1 MSPKSAARAQLRAL
15 EAQFYRQFSMPGEES
30 DARERASDDTSETH
44 SDDDRPSPAH
54 HSDARTADADD
65 ASEEA
70 SDDDEEEEDDDE
82 DDDDDDD
89 EDDDNEDDEY
99 GEEGEE
105 DANDDELDDGEDLLQ
120 SAMTQPSAPSTS
132 VPSRRRPVETVVF
145 SESRGAPSGASVP
158 ASARRNF
165 MVSVCLMQSSKIEKI
180 NAQETAPPDAG
191 PDDDEE
197 GEEDQRANDRKL
209 AELLSTSLFAPGTS
223 THKRK
228 LNTTTNE
235 TLARVMEL
243 STSDTLHP
251 HAAGSGWGEKQL
263 RAQELGKMPARIRSG
278 LRRAAGERRERDI
291 ELQKELGLW
300 NPRYQNHAQLSR
312 GSATERGSRPTEP
325 KKRMRGIGSGIGSF
339 RNGTLHLSEADV
351 RRIQGPP
358 RGQAR
363 RRGKKK

>member
-15 EAQFYRQFSMPGEES
+15 EAQFYQQFAVPGQEPEAG
-30 DARERASDDTSETH
+30 DRASAGTSEEH
-44 SDDDRPSPAH
+44 SDDDRPSSSAQQ
-54 HSDARTADADD
+54 SDAQSDD
-65 ASEEA
+65 DDDGASEEDA
-70 SDDDEEEEDDDE
+70 SDD

-89 EDDDNEDDEY
+89 EDD
-99 GEEGEE
+99 EGEE

-120 SAMTQPSAPSTS
+120 SAMTQPPAPTTSAA
-132 VPSRRRPVETVVF
+132 SRRRPVETVVF
-145 SESRGAPSGASVP
+145 SETRGAPSGASVP

-165 MVSVCLMQSSKIEKI
+165 MVRVCLMQSSKIEKI
-180 NAQETAPPDAG
+180 NAQDTAQPAAG
-191 PDDDEE
+191 SDDDEE

-228 LNTTTNE
+228 LNATTNE

-243 STSDTLHP
+243 STSDTLHA

-263 RAQELGKMPARIRSG
+263 RAQELGKMPARIRAG

-300 NPRYQNHAQLSR
+300 NPRYQNYAQLSR

-325 KKRMRGIGSGIGSF
+325 KKRMRGIGSGVGSF

-351 RRIQGPP
+351 RRVQGPP

>member
-15 EAQFYRQFSMPGEES
+15 EAQFYQQFAVPGEEPEAG
-30 DARERASDDTSETH
+30 DRAGAGTSEEH
-44 SDDDRPSPAH
+44 SDDDRPSSSAQQ
-54 HSDARTADADD
+54 SDAQSDNDDDD
-65 ASEEA
+65 ASEEDA
-70 SDDDEEEEDDDE
+70 S
-82 DDDDDDD
+82 DDDDD
-89 EDDDNEDDEY
+89 EEDDIDEVD
-99 GEEGEE
+99 E

-120 SAMTQPSAPSTS
+120 SAMTQPPAPSTS
-132 VPSRRRPVETVVF
+132 AAPRRRPVETVVF
-145 SESRGAPSGASVP
+145 SETRGAPSGASVP

-165 MVSVCLMQSSKIEKI
+165 MSSKIEKI
-180 NAQETAPPDAG
+180 NAQDTAQPAAG
-191 PDDDEE
+191 SDDDEE

-243 STSDTLHP
+243 STSDTLHA

-263 RAQELGKMPARIRSG
+263 RAQELGKMPARIRAG

-325 KKRMRGIGSGIGSF
+325 KKRMRGIGSGVGSF

>member
-15 EAQFYRQFSMPGEES
+15 EAQFYQQFAVPGEEPEAG
-30 DARERASDDTSETH
+30 DRAGAGTSEEH
-44 SDDDRPSPAH
+44 SDDDRPSSSAQQ
-54 HSDARTADADD
+54 SDAQSDNDDDD
-65 ASEEA
+65 ASEEDA
-70 SDDDEEEEDDDE
+70 S
-82 DDDDDDD
+82 DDDDD
-89 EDDDNEDDEY
+89 EEDDIDEVD
-99 GEEGEE
+99 E

-120 SAMTQPSAPSTS
+120 SAMTQPPAPSTS
-132 VPSRRRPVETVVF
+132 AAPRRRPVETVVF
-145 SESRGAPSGASVP
+145 SETRGAPSGASVP

-165 MVSVCLMQSSKIEKI
+165 MVRVCLMQSSKIEKI
-180 NAQETAPPDAG
+180 NAQDTAQPAAG
-191 PDDDEE
+191 SDDDEE

-243 STSDTLHP
+243 STSDTLHA

-263 RAQELGKMPARIRSG
+263 RAQELGKMPARIRAG

-325 KKRMRGIGSGIGSF
+325 KKRMRGIGSGVGSF